1 MLLEYPPI
9 LQTFALKASRPDVLL
24 NLREAPGA
32 FKLETIL
39 KKPLNVSA
47 FVLFHLLSQHL
58 YLAGFKFCFQ
68 RCKWKITSSGLM
80 GLFQIRVTLADCR
93 IYYFNF
99 ITHPQWNCIALG
111 IKLTTHQK
119 KRAAHKYQAENGLQH
134 FKSHVN
140 SRKSSSYGSHR
151 LQKNARTHSAWIHRR
166 TVQ

>member
-1 MLLEYPPI
+1 MVLEYPPMMH
-9 LQTFALKASRPDVLL
+9 TFALKALCCFTKASRPDILL
-24 NLREAPGA
+24 NLRGGPGA

-39 KKPLNVSA
+39 TQNLNVSA

-80 GLFQIRVTLADCR
+80 GVFQISVTVADCR

-111 IKLTTHQK
+111 IKLTTHRK
-119 KRAAHKYQAENGLQH
+119 KRPAHKYWAENRLQH
-134 FKSHVN
+134 SKSHGN
-140 SRKSSSYGSHR
+140 SRKS
-151 LQKNARTHSAWIHRR
+151 
-166 TVQ
+166 